1 MVFSKILLINQKK
14 KIKMRFVLTGGSG
27 FVGNYLIKKLCYLYP
42 HIEIHNLDINPIKTD
57 IKIESGK
64 QNLTDHLVD
73 ITNKDDLMNFKF
85 NQDDVVFHLAAHI
98 FHPQTPYRTKRKEY
112 FEKLNVE
119 GTKNILEEMNK
130 NNVKRIAFLSTC
142 MVYGTPQHK
151 MMKTTHPL
159 KPNGPYGSTKIKA
172 EKLITDFGQ
181 AKQNKTLIYRPGL
194 IAGPGRL
201 GLLGKLFFLIKNN
214 LPVPLIGSGNNRYQF
229 ISIYDCIDALT
240 KFIDLN
246 FPTGIY
252 NLGSIKPPT
261 VKELI
266 SSLINSVHSKS
277 FLVPTWGYGVKQIL
291 NTLDIL
297 NITLLYPEQFLLAD
311 SEFIL
316 DVSDLEDDLGFKPK
330 FHDKDMLLRAYKS
343 YEEEF

>member
-1 MVFSKILLINQKK
+1 
-14 KIKMRFVLTGGSG
+14 MRFVLTGGSG

-42 HIEIHNLDINPIKTD
+42 QIEIHNLDINPSKPNIKR
-57 IKIESGK
+57 ESGK
-64 QNLTDHLVD
+64 QNLTNHLVD
-73 ITNKDDLMNFKF
+73 ITNKGDLMKFKF
-85 NQDDVVFHLAAHI
+85 DQDDVVFHLAAHI

-151 MMKTTHPL
+151 MVKTTHPL
-159 KPNGPYGSTKIKA
+159 KPNGPYGSTKVKA

-194 IAGPGRL
+194 IAGPGRF

-229 ISIYDCIDALT
+229 ISIYDCVDALT
-240 KFIDLN
+240 KFIKFSNRNLQSWVHQTSN
-246 FPTGIY
+246 CEGI
-252 NLGSIKPPT
+252 N
-261 VKELI
+261 
-266 SSLINSVHSKS
+266 
-277 FLVPTWGYGVKQIL
+277 
-291 NTLDIL
+291 
-297 NITLLYPEQFLLAD
+297 
-311 SEFIL
+311 
-316 DVSDLEDDLGFKPK
+316 
-330 FHDKDMLLRAYKS
+330 
-343 YEEEF
+343 

>member
-1 MVFSKILLINQKK
+1 
-14 KIKMRFVLTGGSG
+14 MRFVLTGGSG

-42 HIEIHNLDINPIKTD
+42 QIEIHNLDINPRKPN

-64 QNLTDHLVD
+64 QNLTNHLVD
-73 ITNKDDLMNFKF
+73 ITNKGDLMQFKF
-85 NQDDVVFHLAAHI
+85 DQDDVVFHLAAHI

-194 IAGPGRL
+194 IAGPGRF

-229 ISIYDCIDALT
+229 ISIYDCVDALT

-277 FLVPTWGYGVKQIL
+277 FLIPTWGYGVKQIL
-291 NTLDIL
+291 NMLDIL

-311 SEFIL
+311 SEFVL
-316 DVSDLEDDLGFKPK
+316 DVSDLEDELGFKPK